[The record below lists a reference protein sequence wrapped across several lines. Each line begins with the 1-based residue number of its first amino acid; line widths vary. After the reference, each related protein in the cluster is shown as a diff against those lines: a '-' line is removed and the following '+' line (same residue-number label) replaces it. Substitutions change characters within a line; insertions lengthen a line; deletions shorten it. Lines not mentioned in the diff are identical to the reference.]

1 MWFYSPFGNIAIEF
15 RVIKH
20 PIYICF
26 VGYVPLRKIA
36 IESRSIKHSFHIS
49 YTGNVPSRNIS
60 IEMRLP
66 KHAFHSCNMG
76 NIPSR
81 NISIE
86 LRSVQHVRHIFQFG
100 YIPET
105 AMPVFVKH
113 FHICFIVFRQL
124 DTQLFLRQW
133 FESNRQLVEFF
144 KLIHDMHVIGDSYDL
159 IYDRVHILHHNI
171 FRQLDNIAIVFIRD
185 MFMDNVL

>member
-15 RVIKH
+15 RMIKH

-60 IEMRLP
+60 IEMR
-66 KHAFHSCNMG
+66 
-76 NIPSR
+76 
-81 NISIE
+81 
-86 LRSVQHVRHIFQFG
+86 SVQHVRHIFQFG

-105 AMPVFVKH
+105 AMTVFVKH

-124 DTQLFLRQW
+124 DTQLFLCQW
-133 FESNRQLVEFF
+133 FESIRQSVELF

-159 IYDRVHILHHNI
+159 IYDRVYILHHNI